1 MDLEERRRRA
11 DANAVAAFT
20 LAQARFGDPRSE
32 TARFGAVEAV
42 AIGVGA
48 AFYNPVLALD
58 PASTPSDV
66 LAAIAWVEAKGLP
79 VSVQVRSDVDPG
91 VPAAVEG
98 LGMVADSWATP
109 VMVLESI
116 PPGPPAPVDVAI
128 RTGGTELFDDFH
140 AAIESGEIFRRVFGF
155 RLVADPRV
163 RLAVGYLDGAPVS
176 GAAALLYQVVWQR
189 ALFSV
194 YGVNIESITIVV
206 TGFMLGL
213 GLGSLLGG
221 QLSLRTKLPFM
232 LFCAQSLQSRISKCW
247 SNYASKITRSL
258 IISRSSLRPV

>member
-79 VSVQVRSDVDPG
+79 VSVQVRSDVDPR

-98 LGMVADSWATP
+98 LGVVRDPWATP

-155 RLVADPRV
+155 PLVADPRV

-176 GAAALLYQVVWQR
+176 GAAALAAEGTIGIYAVGTVER
-189 ALFSV
+189 ARRR
-194 YGVNIESITIVV
+194 GIGRAV
-206 TGFMLGL
+206 TWAAIDAGRAAW
-213 GLGSLLGG
+213 GSEI
-221 QLSLRTKLPFM
+221 
-232 LFCAQSLQSRISKCW
+232 AVLQSSEMGAPV
-247 SNYASKITRSL
+247 YRSMGFEE
-258 IISRSSLRPV
+258 ISRYISFERPKD

>member
-48 AFYNPVLALD
+48 AFYNPGLALD

-79 VSVQVRSDVDPG
+79 VSVQVRSDVDPR

-98 LGMVADSWATP
+98 LGMVRDPWATP

-128 RTGGTELFDDFH
+128 RTGRTELFDDFH

-155 RLVADPRV
+155 QLVADPRV

-176 GAAALLYQVVWQR
+176 GAAALAAEATIGIYAVGTVER
-189 ALFSV
+189 ARRR
-194 YGVNIESITIVV
+194 GIGRAV
-206 TGFMLGL
+206 TWAAIDAGRAAW
-213 GLGSLLGG
+213 GSEI
-221 QLSLRTKLPFM
+221 
-232 LFCAQSLQSRISKCW
+232 AVLQSSEMGAPV
-247 SNYASKITRSL
+247 YRSMGFEE
-258 IISRSSLRPV
+258 ISRYISFERPKD

>member
-79 VSVQVRSDVDPG
+79 VSVQVRSDVDPR

-98 LGMVADSWATP
+98 LGMVRDPKVGA
-109 VMVLESI
+109 
-116 PPGPPAPVDVAI
+116 
-128 RTGGTELFDDFH
+128 H
-140 AAIESGEIFRRVFGF
+140 
-155 RLVADPRV
+155 ADPVSAFELQPERLDQAIALQAGSPDERV
-163 RLAVGYLDGAPVS
+163 RLDHGA
-176 GAAALLYQVVWQR
+176 
-189 ALFSV
+189 
-194 YGVNIESITIVV
+194 
-206 TGFMLGL
+206 
-213 GLGSLLGG
+213 
-221 QLSLRTKLPFM
+221 
-232 LFCAQSLQSRISKCW
+232 
-247 SNYASKITRSL
+247 
-258 IISRSSLRPV
+258 